1 MSEQNPDDKPIID
14 PWPLGQREPTQRA
27 FVPSIH
33 PSTPDAT
40 AAEDAPIANFGW
52 RFLGFLIDGMIVGL
66 VTDAV
71 AVRIAHV
78 NVLAGVGV
86 ALLVNFLYASLLIG
100 LWHGQTLGMKIVKV
114 RCVDA
119 LTRQAPSPRQAAV
132 RALVAGL
139 FTLPSEFV
147 TIGMVAQVLDLAM
160 PIFDKQNRTIHDKA
174 AHTVVVRHV
183 VPKPEPTITFER

>member
-40 AAEDAPIANFGW
+40 TAEDAPIANFGW